1 MLTGHHE
8 VSRVRTTAT
17 ATALCVVL
25 SALAAA
31 QAGDVG
37 VESIRADALKGH
49 VYFLSAPEMG
59 GRDSL
64 SLEGRIA
71 ANYIAGFFYRLGLK
85 PVGEG
90 GTFFQPFP
98 MSEAAIDRA
107 QTRLRATVTAKA
119 GGTTTARNYVLGSD
133 FTLARQGGTDVD
145 VTAPLV
151 FAGYGIDAPEY
162 GYNDYAGLDVAGKI
176 VLVLSREP
184 QAADSQSRFLG
195 AWDTFHAYPSWK
207 PEVARHRGAA
217 GVLIVQGPPRR
228 PQRVA
233 SGPTNGQVRTDRP
246 NHSLTSPFWDLPVFT
261 IDARVADDLLAGS
274 GKTIADLQSSVDKA
288 GRRSELAYQL
298 AKRSA
303 ELKRDMESIM
313 LTNQAASAGSAG
325 VSTALRKTGS
335 LLAFL
340 KTNTDKGTGGVDPV
354 YTSSPTATRTDSTSA
369 NQRTFTET
377 ILKSVVQKVWASGG
391 SPKVLMVGPVNK
403 QRVSGFSG
411 IAQIRKEVVGNRA
424 ATIIGAADVYV
435 SDFGN
440 VNVVPN
446 RFQRERDAF
455 VLDPEYA
462 NVAFLRPFSTVQLA
476 KTGDAEKRLILVEFG
491 LKVNTEAAHGIAAD
505 LTTT

>member
-1 MLTGHHE
+1 MSQTSNTFDTFGAKGIRE
-8 VSRVRTTAT
+8 S
-17 ATALCVVL
+17 L
-25 SALAAA
+25 SNVIYNISPEETPFMSNAGRENVKNTYFEWQTDSLAAA
-31 QAGDVG
+31 STTNAQIEGDDVSAFDATSATTRVG
-37 VESIRADALKGH
+37 NYTQISSKTLLISGT
-49 VYFLSAPEMG
+49 
-59 GRDSL
+59 
-64 SLEGRIA
+64 LE
-71 ANYIAGFFYRLGLK
+71 
-85 PVGEG
+85 
-90 GTFFQPFP
+90 
-98 MSEAAIDRA
+98 
-107 QTRLRATVTAKA
+107 
-119 GGTTTARNYVLGSD
+119 
-133 FTLARQGGTDVD
+133 
-145 VTAPLV
+145 
-151 FAGYGIDAPEY
+151 
-162 GYNDYAGLDVAGKI
+162 
-176 VLVLSREP
+176 
-184 QAADSQSRFLG
+184 
-195 AWDTFHAYPSWK
+195 
-207 PEVARHRGAA
+207 
-217 GVLIVQGPPRR
+217 
-228 PQRVA
+228 
-233 SGPTNGQVRTDRP
+233 
-246 NHSLTSPFWDLPVFT
+246 
-261 IDARVADDLLAGS
+261 
-274 GKTIADLQSSVDKA
+274 SVDKA

-354 YTSSPTATRTDSTSA
+354 YTSSPTATRTDATSA